1 MSAASASQFIPGL
14 EDLMLEAVS
23 YINTNI
29 EQLSGRDFL
38 PELEKIFVEVTG
50 LITLDTR
57 FGALRLDLEHDSL
70 PARLVE
76 AGRKVNSNVLETDSS
91 LWFRLGSFE
100 KRAFRET
107 REGLECLQEAA
118 RTFLRT
124 KLDNM
129 EEEEGGE
136 EEGLTLVDSW
146 LRSKELDLNDV
157 ATAVEDFLL
166 AGVHTLAYTVSFVM
180 FHLANNKSVQDR
192 LRAEC
197 HEVLSL
203 TGGQITRKTL
213 SAASL
218 TAAVIKE
225 SLRLNPVAA
234 GTGRILNKVDFFLNI
249 MISIS
254 QCDIIIYHPVG
265 LSVQWVRGSPGHGGS
280 GSHPGRVQTG
290 PTFPSPGPV

>member
-1 MSAASASQFIPGL
+1 MSAASASHFIPGL
-14 EDLMLEAVS
+14 EDLMVDVVS
-23 YINTNI
+23 YINNNI
-29 EQLSGRDFL
+29 EQLSDTDFL

-57 FGALRLDLEHDSL
+57 FDALRTDLEAESL

-91 LWFRLGSFE
+91 LWFRIGRFE
-100 KRAFRET
+100 KPAFRET
-107 REGLECLQEAA
+107 REGLECLQEVA
-118 RTFLRT
+118 RTFLRS

-129 EEEEGGE
+129 EEEEE
-136 EEGLTLVDSW
+136 EEDLTLVDSW
-146 LRSKELDLNDV
+146 LRSRELDLNDV

-166 AGVHTLAYTVSFVM
+166 AGVHTLAYTVSFIM

-197 HEVLSL
+197 QEVLSL
-203 TGGQITRKTL
+203 TGGEITRKTL

-234 GTGRILNKVDFFLNI
+234 GTGRILSKVILIFDIMNYDILLNI
-249 MISIS
+249 MNFNIMIFSI
-254 QCDIIIYHPVG
+254 
-265 LSVQWVRGSPGHGGS
+265 L
-280 GSHPGRVQTG
+280 
-290 PTFPSPGPV
+290 

>member
-14 EDLMLEAVS
+14 EDLMLDVVS
-23 YINTNI
+23 YINNNI
-29 EQLSGRDFL
+29 QELSGTDFL

-57 FGALRLDLEHDSL
+57 FGALRTDLEPDSL

-91 LWFRLGSFE
+91 LWFRLGRLE
-100 KRAFRET
+100 KAAFRET

-118 RTFLRT
+118 RTFLRS

-129 EEEEGGE
+129 QEEEEE
-136 EEGLTLVDSW
+136 EEEDLTLVDSW
-146 LRSKELDLNDV
+146 LRSSSLDLNDV

-166 AGVHTLAYTVSFVM
+166 AGVHTLAYTVSFIM

-197 HEVLSL
+197 QEVLSL
-203 TGGQITRKTL
+203 TGGEITRKTL

-234 GTGRILNKVDFFLNI
+234 GTGRILSKVNFI
-249 MISIS
+249 ISI
-254 QCDIIIYHPVG
+254 
-265 LSVQWVRGSPGHGGS
+265 
-280 GSHPGRVQTG
+280 
-290 PTFPSPGPV
+290 

>member
-14 EDLMLEAVS
+14 EDLMLDVVS
-23 YINTNI
+23 YINNNI
-29 EQLSGRDFL
+29 QELSGTDFL

-57 FGALRLDLEHDSL
+57 FDALRTDLEPDSL

-91 LWFRLGSFE
+91 LWFRLGRLE
-100 KRAFRET
+100 KAAFRET

-118 RTFLRT
+118 RTFLRS

-129 EEEEGGE
+129 QEEEEE
-136 EEGLTLVDSW
+136 EEEDLTLVASW
-146 LRSKELDLNDV
+146 LRSSSLDLNDV

-166 AGVHTLAYTVSFVM
+166 AGVHTLAYTVSFIM

-197 HEVLSL
+197 QEVLSL
-203 TGGQITRKTL
+203 TGGEITRKTL

-234 GTGRILNKVDFFLNI
+234 GTGRILSKVNFI
-249 MISIS
+249 ISI
-254 QCDIIIYHPVG
+254 
-265 LSVQWVRGSPGHGGS
+265 
-280 GSHPGRVQTG
+280 
-290 PTFPSPGPV
+290 